1 MKKILFL
8 GLVFSTMAFCG
19 SVAPA
24 DNTLYQ
30 KECASCHFG
39 FQPALLNKASW
50 EKVMGNLSDHFG
62 TDASL
67 GKVET
72 QELLTYLVS
81 NAGSGK
87 MTANND
93 TMQITKSPYFIKEHR
108 KIAPKLI
115 EQKEVGSLANC
126 MACHTSADKGNYS
139 ERNIVIPN
147 YGSWK

>member
-24 DNTLYQ
+24 DNALYQ